1 MLFTTALLKRKGKLS
16 FEVIQIYYSPKLHI
30 QKRVSCESKISFVV
44 GNTDRL
50 DKFSTQNFK
59 LNPLLYSSFI
69 TSVTSHSVSH
79 RWSLRHVKNG
89 PYMISTHKFRQA
101 SIYLTG
107 YIRWSSSEIRND
119 KLDLPMRGSFQLTNM
134 RHIF

>member
-1 MLFTTALLKRKGKLS
+1 M
-16 FEVIQIYYSPKLHI
+16 
-30 QKRVSCESKISFVV
+30 ISFVV

-50 DKFSTQNFK
+50 DRFTTQNFK
-59 LNPLLYSSFI
+59 LNALPYSSFI

-101 SIYLTG
+101 SICLTG

-119 KLDLPMRGSFQLTNM
+119 KTRFAHERNFPVNKYEA
-134 RHIF
+134 HILITFVLRRAAIPNTETFWRCT